1 MAEPESRRPDR
12 GLADRFD
19 PSRATARE
27 HAANDWIAQRVGL
40 PDLPASCPGRT
51 PPGNYRSSTRAAA
64 FTERPRPS
72 PPRCTTGFFGWVD
85 DDATGADSGYLAARH
100 RGGAAVYRV
109 DPAVGLLP
117 EDVEAIRMLRD
128 PGQYSGRPDWTCG
141 GDILFM
147 PGPRGQDGA
156 SGLAWLSA
164 AATAPYGLS
173 AGSRVR
179 PRADSASARM
189 NSLTAAALSG

>member
-1 MAEPESRRPDR
+1 MFGPDAVRP
-12 GLADRFD
+12 LPQFD
-19 PSRATARE
+19 PGRGIHWKTATIATAMHNR
-27 HAANDWIAQRVGL
+27 
-40 PDLPASCPGRT
+40 
-51 PPGNYRSSTRAAA
+51 
-64 FTERPRPS
+64 
-72 PPRCTTGFFGWVD
+72 FFVWVD

-156 SGLAWLSA
+156 SGLAWLSG